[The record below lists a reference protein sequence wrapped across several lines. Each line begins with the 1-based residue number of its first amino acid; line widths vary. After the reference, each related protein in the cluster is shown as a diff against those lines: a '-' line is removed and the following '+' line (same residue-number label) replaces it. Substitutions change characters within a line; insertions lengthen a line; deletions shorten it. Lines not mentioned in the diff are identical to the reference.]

1 VSLCSYVNPRRHC
14 ARLSSGGDRV
24 AFVRLSTLQLPASP
38 IRKNSVLREEEAE
51 IERERERGGGGN
63 SRDAGLKISLGIY
76 STVGNSRVVPDVR
89 IYIHNTEVFLFAR
102 RSSDTA
108 LRSGFDA
115 DTYAWRIRLSLSFSL
130 SLPLF
135 LSLSFSLSLS
145 LSLSLSPS
153 FYSFVGSS
161 DGNALL
167 RLVTERCPTPLLFQR
182 QRNRRNSSRGGC
194 FGFRIRHFPL
204 ACSPCS
210 FFYSFFFFNTRFN
223 YS

>member
-51 IERERERGGGGN
+51 IEREREREGGGN

-130 SLPLF
+130 F
-135 LSLSFSLSLS
+135 
-145 LSLSLSPS
+145 SPS

-210 FFYSFFFFNTRFN
+210 FFYSFFFF
-223 YS
+223 